1 MGILHRRA
9 LRWGEIQQPAPAH
22 WAGSRQSRGLDGQ
35 LCRAPGGIKNHG
47 HRVPLPAVQ
56 DTGHPSGRLSREES
70 EKLRSGEETALEARP
85 VSCT

>member
-1 MGILHRRA
+1 MGRNKATCSRSLGWERA
-9 LRWGEIQQPAPAH
+9 EPRPGR
-22 WAGSRQSRGLDGQ
+22 GQSRGLDGQ

-47 HRVPLPAVQ
+47 HRVPLPAML
-56 DTGHPSGRLSREES
+56 DTGHPSGRLSWEET